1 MVKLNCYHNDCD
13 DGPFGYG
20 DNDDDD
26 DGGEDAGDYS
36 DGDSDDDEG
45 GDDSDGDL
53 CDKLGDDCRLD
64 SLVQVRHNNLNEQMM
79 RILIMMITTIMIHV
93 MS

>member
-36 DGDSDDDEG
+36 DGDTG
-45 GDDSDGDL
+45 
-53 CDKLGDDCRLD
+53 
-64 SLVQVRHNNLNEQMM
+64 
-79 RILIMMITTIMIHV
+79 
-93 MS
+93 

>member
-1 MVKLNCYHNDCD
+1 MGDCGDSSNRALVCD
-13 DGPFGYG
+13 DNGG
-20 DNDDDD
+20 DYDDDD
-26 DGGEDAGDYS
+26 NGDGGDY
-36 DGDSDDDEG
+36 DDH
-45 GDDSDGDL
+45 L
-53 CDKLGDDCRLD
+53 CDKLGDDRRLY

>member
-1 MVKLNCYHNDCD
+1 MED
-13 DGPFGYG
+13 
-20 DNDDDD
+20 DNDSGDD
-26 DGGEDAGDYS
+26 DGDDDNAD
-36 DGDSDDDEG
+36 DGDG
-45 GDDSDGDL
+45 GDNDGDL